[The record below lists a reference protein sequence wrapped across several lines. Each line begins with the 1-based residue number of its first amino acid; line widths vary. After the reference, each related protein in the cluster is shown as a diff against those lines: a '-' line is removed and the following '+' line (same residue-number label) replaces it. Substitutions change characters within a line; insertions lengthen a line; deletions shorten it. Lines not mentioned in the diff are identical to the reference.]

1 MSTPPPAGRPGATHP
16 GTNVRRPAGD
26 GRATDRRGLIVGTA
40 IDLIAREGLRA
51 LTHRALDTEAGLPSG
66 STSYYFRT
74 KRALVEAIVD
84 AITERSRTDF
94 RAGGLPVTGA
104 DDIAAAVATWLDDL
118 LAQRRNHLIARHML
132 ITDLLGDPDLHS
144 RLVASLFSIGTLAN
158 SSARSAPP
166 IPIRPQPITSPS
178 SRAWYSTDSPVRE
191 RNWPPGPGRAPS
203 SWPGRYAHNCAPR
216 SDRRR
221 RVPLRQAAVSTNP
234 EVGTPVPA
242 VTTMFSRP
250 ST

>member
-144 RLVASLFSIGTLAN
+144 RLVASLFSHRHARELFRSLGAADPDTAAADYIAVIEGLVFDRFAGARKELAAGTRESAEQLA
-158 SSARSAPP
+158 R
-166 IPIRPQPITSPS
+166 
-178 SRAWYSTDSPVRE
+178 
-191 RNWPPGPGRAPS
+191 
-203 SWPGRYAHNCAPR
+203 
-216 SDRRR
+216 
-221 RVPLRQAAVSTNP
+221 PLRAQLRAAI
-234 EVGTPVPA
+234 G
-242 VTTMFSRP
+242 
-250 ST
+250 